1 MDRHRGNGRVAQ
13 PHGPVR
19 RRILQGSDAGH
30 RTHQRRTARM
40 DHGLEPQPGTR
51 PRPRLAGG
59 GGTARAPLTRH
70 PRTIRHRR
78 AEAVARAG
86 MAPIAR
92 HQPTVGRIV
101 LDMARRRRATAL
113 RADPRRPAHARQGPR
128 PVRPQD
134 RPHRPARNR
143 RQDRDP
149 LQPVRELFGP
159 RQAWQHDMDGH
170 DHRRDGTPSHARYRR
185 PHAARRTARH
195 RHVGQRMDLGHRP
208 RPTRPAPGSG
218 TRRLRRAATCH
229 RRAPRRLPGVPRT
242 PRGTA
247 RTMAGAAG
255 ARRGRAR
262 RPDGRGTARTRGRSA
277 GTRTAHPAGDRADQ
291 GAAGGPVDPRQGRPR
306 LHDGDVQRA
315 RPRAHARQA
324 LPVLGRLDPPART
337 MARRLLGRRRHRL
350 QGSKDVRHRGPQPVP
365 TAGGVP
371 GQRADHRHQG
381 LPHGDHG
388 VRQAQTGQG
397 PEGHDGRHR
406 EGQRDPRRVEPMGVQ
421 GPRPRAKAHRPV
433 QPQIQRHAAPPRRR
447 ILPDHA
453 RHHPRRRPAS
463 ASEGRGG
470 PRPAQRRGHPHRAR
484 RRSRQ
489 DVRGRHTLPRGETSR
504 QGVQADARGPQPPR
518 GPVGR
523 RRAQAL
529 SGQPNPRHGQR
540 TRNATP
546 NR

>member
-208 RPTRPAPGSG
+208 RPARPAPGSG

-291 GAAGGPVDPRQGRPR
+291 GAAGGPVGS
-306 LHDGDVQRA
+306 
-315 RPRAHARQA
+315 
-324 LPVLGRLDPPART
+324 PP
-337 MARRLLGRRRHRL
+337 G
-350 QGSKDVRHRGPQPVP
+350 
-365 TAGGVP
+365 
-371 GQRADHRHQG
+371 
-381 LPHGDHG
+381 
-388 VRQAQTGQG
+388 
-397 PEGHDGRHR
+397 
-406 EGQRDPRRVEPMGVQ
+406 
-421 GPRPRAKAHRPV
+421 
-433 QPQIQRHAAPPRRR
+433 
-447 ILPDHA
+447 
-453 RHHPRRRPAS
+453 
-463 ASEGRGG
+463 
-470 PRPAQRRGHPHRAR
+470 
-484 RRSRQ
+484 
-489 DVRGRHTLPRGETSR
+489 TSTT
-504 QGVQADARGPQPPR
+504 
-518 GPVGR
+518 
-523 RRAQAL
+523 
-529 SGQPNPRHGQR
+529 S
-540 TRNATP
+540 
-546 NR
+546 

>member
-170 DHRRDGTPSHARYRR
+170 DHRRDGTPSHARHRR

-195 RHVGQRMDLGHRP
+195 RH
-208 RPTRPAPGSG
+208 GSG
-218 TRRLRRAATCH
+218 ASPATCPTFARERHTTPTARRHVPSTRAPTTTRR
-229 RRAPRRLPGVPRT
+229 
-242 PRGTA
+242 
-247 RTMAGAAG
+247 
-255 ARRGRAR
+255 
-262 RPDGRGTARTRGRSA
+262 S
-277 GTRTAHPAGDRADQ
+277 
-291 GAAGGPVDPRQGRPR
+291 
-306 LHDGDVQRA
+306 
-315 RPRAHARQA
+315 AHA
-324 LPVLGRLDPPART
+324 ARNSSDN
-337 MARRLLGRRRHRL
+337 G
-350 QGSKDVRHRGPQPVP
+350 GSSRS
-365 TAGGVP
+365 T
-371 GQRADHRHQG
+371 
-381 LPHGDHG
+381 
-388 VRQAQTGQG
+388 
-397 PEGHDGRHR
+397 
-406 EGQRDPRRVEPMGVQ
+406 
-421 GPRPRAKAHRPV
+421 PRPRAPTR
-433 QPQIQRHAAPPRRR
+433 
-447 ILPDHA
+447 
-453 RHHPRRRPAS
+453 
-463 ASEGRGG
+463 
-470 PRPAQRRGHPHRAR
+470 
-484 RRSRQ
+484 
-489 DVRGRHTLPRGETSR
+489 
-504 QGVQADARGPQPPR
+504 
-518 GPVGR
+518 
-523 RRAQAL
+523 
-529 SGQPNPRHGQR
+529 R
-540 TRNATP
+540 TRNGSNTWPICWNAYSPPHWRP
-546 NR
+546 NRSRRRWEPRGSPPGTSTTS